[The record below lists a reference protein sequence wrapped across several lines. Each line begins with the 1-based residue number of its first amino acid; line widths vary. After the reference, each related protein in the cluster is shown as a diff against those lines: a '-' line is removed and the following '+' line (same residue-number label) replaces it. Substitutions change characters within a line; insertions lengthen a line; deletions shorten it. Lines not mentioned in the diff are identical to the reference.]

1 MHGHT
6 NNNNSTIDLVQL
18 VYKAQ
23 PQQYYHSEESM
34 QTSLSSPI
42 DQTAATYLMPRPTT
56 SSGHNQH
63 AESLASLGPDLNTEF
78 EIKVIG
84 NRVDGHNSS
93 SYSNT
98 IRKNG
103 EQGLDLVDHA
113 GTSARGSLE
122 PQSSSRPFGQLGY
135 SAWFGYT
142 LADWVFPNFIFM
154 LDMTAVIVFSPIKPH
169 AMKQS
174 GSTFWQR
181 HQKRTP
187 LTFKI
192 IKRSLTLFAIGII
205 IAALE
210 LINADLE
217 WVQILGV
224 LQRILFCYLVLA
236 MSVP

>member
-1 MHGHT
+1 
-6 NNNNSTIDLVQL
+6 
-18 VYKAQ
+18 
-23 PQQYYHSEESM
+23 
-34 QTSLSSPI
+34 
-42 DQTAATYLMPRPTT
+42 
-56 SSGHNQH
+56 
-63 AESLASLGPDLNTEF
+63 
-78 EIKVIG
+78 
-84 NRVDGHNSS
+84 
-93 SYSNT
+93 
-98 IRKNG
+98 
-103 EQGLDLVDHA
+103 
-113 GTSARGSLE
+113 
-122 PQSSSRPFGQLGY
+122 
-135 SAWFGYT
+135 
-142 LADWVFPNFIFM
+142 
-154 LDMTAVIVFSPIKPH
+154 
-169 AMKQS
+169 MKQS